1 MEPKREGTL
10 NFPSSLEAIFRQDF
24 YTNKHRIR
32 MDEVGLK
39 PVKGYEGVR
48 KGWYDFGS
56 KVVAWGLT
64 EISPGCSGPMH
75 RQLCESTMFI
85 LKGSGY
91 TLVNGRK
98 FEWEKGDVLFV
109 PLFAWHQHFNAGEAT
124 VRYARMS
131 TAPLFEF
138 LGIYREENL
147 PPPSSWER
155 ADQECGPLGKVLV
168 KKEQWLA
175 EACWKEERRHQVA
188 SIGGQLALLDFNY
201 KIPTT
206 AKVPSRIQP
215 GQKDEMH
222 RHASEAQIFIYQ
234 GSGFTTVNEAGV
246 DFQEGDVLRVPL
258 YAWHQHTNTGAV
270 PIIWL
275 KNTSAALYNRLG
287 MLMRDAK
294 PNFTDADVSVFK
306 DDFKPY

>member
-1 MEPKREGTL
+1 MEPTREHTF
-10 NFPSSLEAIFRQDF
+10 NHPSSLEAIFRQDF

-32 MDEVGLK
+32 MDEVDLK

-64 EISPGCSGPMH
+64 EISPRCSGPMH

-98 FEWEKGDVLFV
+98 FEWEKGDALFV
-109 PLFAWHQHFNAGEAT
+109 PLFAWHQHFNTGEGT
-124 VRYARMS
+124 VRYVRMS

-147 PPPSSWER
+147 PPPLSWER
-155 ADQECGPLGKVLV
+155 ADQECRPLGKVLV
-168 KKEQWLA
+168 KKEEWLA

-234 GSGFTTVNEAGV
+234 GSGFTTVNEVGV